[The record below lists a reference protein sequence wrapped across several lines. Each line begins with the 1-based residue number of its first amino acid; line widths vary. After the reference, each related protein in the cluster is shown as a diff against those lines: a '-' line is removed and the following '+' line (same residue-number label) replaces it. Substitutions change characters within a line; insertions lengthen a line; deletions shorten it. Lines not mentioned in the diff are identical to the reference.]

1 MNFCNSKNTFT
12 TIKHSCQ
19 VLKSL
24 IFRVERVYETPAPG
38 EISIDKYEPGDFA
51 QNPPRYR
58 KQSNLLFHSFRLQHS
73 LKQYMIT
80 LLFILLKAKSY
91 NIKFKKK
98 GK

>member
-19 VLKSL
+19 VLKCL

-58 KQSNLLFHSFRLQHS
+58 KQFNLVFHSFRLQHS
-73 LKQYMIT
+73 LKTVYDYIT
-80 LLFILLKAKSY
+80 FYS
-91 NIKFKKK
+91 FE
-98 GK
+98 GKII